1 MTTPWMMGRWARDQA
16 AGCCRSCFAFSA
28 AAWASTRAPGQTV
41 RLLLQIQ
48 KARKAQL
55 PLADDIDP
63 KGKSNSTLRELGLL
77 VTVLLNGASIG
88 RFLDAASLRCARVA
102 LCVGLYD
109 QGGGGDMRACS
120 RVENWVQSD

>member
-1 MTTPWMMGRWARDQA
+1 MMGRWARDQA

-63 KGKSNSTLRELGLL
+63 KGKFKSPLHVARAW
-77 VTVLLNGASIG
+77 TVGNCVNVASIG